1 MHSALIHQNAPD
13 WFTRALAQPGQSH
26 FTEVLGC
33 RIHYAQW
40 GDPKR
45 PGLLFVPA
53 SGGHTHWFDHVA
65 PLFADQF
72 NVVAIDLSGCGDSDR
87 RPEYAQDFIT
97 AEIMG
102 VLAASGMLDADVPA
116 TLVGHS
122 AGAQFALRAAIPNEE
137 ALLGVISVDGL
148 RYARLEK
155 DHAIRILT
163 EGRPPARPPRV
174 YVDYEDAVARF
185 RLAPAPLVPI
195 DAPHIIEH
203 IARHSFQPV
212 EGGWTSKFDTAQGM
226 TIDLAFEL
234 LGALKDYR
242 CHTAA
247 IVAEHSHLA
256 DETASDIIGAASQGK
271 TTVFV
276 MPGTTHYPPIDS
288 PLAFVAAI
296 KGIVLS
302 WIAARSR

>member
-1 MHSALIHQNAPD
+1 MTLPIEGNPPD
-13 WFTRALAQPGQSH
+13 WFTRALAQPATSH
-26 FTEVLGC
+26 FVEVRGC
-33 RIHYAQW
+33 RIHFAQW
-40 GDPKR
+40 GDRAR

-53 SGGHTHWFDHVA
+53 SGGHAHWFDHIA
-65 PLFADQF
+65 PLLADRF
-72 NVVAIDLSGCGDSDR
+72 NVVAVDLSGCGDSGR
-87 RPEYAQDFIT
+87 RPEYSQDFIT

-102 VLAASGMLDADVPA
+102 VLAASGMLDVRTPP

-122 AGAQFALRAAIPNEE
+122 AGAQFALRAAIANDR

-155 DHAIRILT
+155 DHAIRIFA
-163 EGRPPARPPRV
+163 EGRPPARPARV
-174 YVDYEDAVARF
+174 YADFDEAVARF

-195 DAPHIIEH
+195 DAPHIIGH
-203 IARHSFQPV
+203 IARHSFRPV
-212 EGGWTSKFDTAQGM
+212 DGGWTSKFDTAQGM

-234 LGALKDYR
+234 LDRLKAYR

-256 DETASDIIGAASQGK
+256 DETASDVIGAASQGR
-271 TTVFV
+271 TVV
-276 MPGTTHYPPIDS
+276 LTMPGATHYPLIDN

-296 KGIVLS
+296 KGVVLT